1 MPAETIYYYRKLPH
15 IHPQNNPLFITFN
28 LIDSV
33 PPAVIAEL
41 QAQREKEMQA
51 ARNPAERYDI
61 QKKYFGYYDEWL
73 DRCQHG
79 HDWLKEETVA

>member
-1 MPAETIYYYRKLPH
+1 MPAETIYYCRKLPH

-33 PPAVIAEL
+33 PPAVVAEL

-51 ARNPAERYDI
+51 AR
-61 QKKYFGYYDEWL
+61 
-73 DRCQHG
+73 
-79 HDWLKEETVA
+79 